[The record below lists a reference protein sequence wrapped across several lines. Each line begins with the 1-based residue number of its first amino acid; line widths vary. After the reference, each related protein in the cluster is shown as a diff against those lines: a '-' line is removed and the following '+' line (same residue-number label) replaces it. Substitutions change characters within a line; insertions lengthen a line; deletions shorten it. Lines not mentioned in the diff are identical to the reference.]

1 MFKKYESTGLT
12 AIQRLIFALILV
24 IVVVLVGTVGFI
36 ILEERSFVD
45 ALYLTLATISTLGMK
60 SAEQSDPTLAGRIW
74 IMCLI
79 VVGITSAMIA
89 VSTIVGMVVEGQVR
103 SILGRRKLSNK
114 IASLSNHIIICGYG
128 RMGRLLAEHLKLRQ
142 VPAVVVDLETR
153 HTAQAEQ
160 DGFLYVLGDATDET
174 VLRDAGIERARG
186 LVAVLASDAE
196 NVFTTLITRDLNH
209 KIFITARAE
218 KLESEKRLLRAGA
231 NKVICPSII
240 GAKRLANIL
249 TRPGV
254 VDFIDFAAEGFD
266 LEAEQYRIPP
276 DSKLVGQ
283 SLRQAHLPRQ
293 TGLLVVALEH
303 KSGATVFN
311 PDPDIVLQ
319 ADDNMIVIGRL
330 GSMAQL
336 EQQFSQT

>member
-12 AIQRLIFALILV
+12 AIQRLIFALVLV
-24 IVVVLVGTVGFI
+24 IAVVLVGTAGFI
-36 ILEERSFVD
+36 ILEDRSFTD
-45 ALYLTLATISTLGMK
+45 ALYMTLATISTLGMK
-60 SAEQSDPTLAGRIW
+60 SAEQSDPTFAERIW

-89 VSTIVGMVVEGQVR
+89 VSTVVGMVVEGQVR
-103 SILGRRKLSNK
+103 GILGRRKLSNK
-114 IASLSNHIIICGYG
+114 IASLSDHIIICGYG

-142 VPAVVVDLETR
+142 VPAVVVDLESQ

-196 NVFTTLITRDLNH
+196 NVFTTLIARDLNH

-283 SLRQAHLPRQ
+283 SLRQANLPRQ
-293 TGLLVVALEH
+293 TGLLVVAVEH
-303 KSGATVFN
+303 KNGATVFN

-336 EQQFSQT
+336 EQQFT

>member
-1 MFKKYESTGLT
+1 MFKIYEITGLT
-12 AIQRLIFALILV
+12 AIQRLLFALVLV
-24 IVVVLVGTVGFI
+24 IAVVLVGTAGFI
-36 ILEERSFVD
+36 VLEERSLAD
-45 ALYLTLATISTLGMK
+45 ALYMTLVTISTLGMK
-60 SAEQSDPTLAGRIW
+60 SADQIDPTYAERIW

-103 SILGRRKLSNK
+103 GILGRRKVSNK
-114 IASLSNHIIICGYG
+114 IASLSDHIIICGYG
-128 RMGRLLAEHLKLRQ
+128 RMGQLLAEHLKLRQ
-142 VPAVVVDLETR
+142 VPTVVVDLESR

-186 LVAVLASDAE
+186 LVVVLASDAE
-196 NVFTTLITRDLNH
+196 NVFTILIARDLNH

-231 NKVICPSII
+231 NKVICPAII

-283 SLRQAHLPRQ
+283 SLRQANLPRQ

-303 KSGATVFN
+303 KNGATVFN
-311 PDPDIVLQ
+311 PDPDMVLQ

-336 EQQFSQT
+336 EQQFT